1 MNRFDGAST
10 RSRASGRSWLD
21 DLGGRFAMSFL
32 KPALGARATT
42 FSSTPFAREVTEGY
56 PAARGATAAIR
67 YRFSD
72 SLAVQG
78 GIEVEAGQAS
88 DALGRLDYTLVG
100 LPVSLTYDSTD
111 SLLDPTRGVRVTA
124 SATPYP
130 TLLGSDPGL
139 FVAKGQGSAYH
150 AFDEEARYVL
160 AGRIG
165 FGSITGADL
174 ADIPASRRFFAGG
187 GGSVRGYAYKS
198 LGPQDIFG
206 NPLGGRSLLEGSVEA
221 RIKLTDTIGIVPFLD
236 AGTAFEASLRTSRK
250 RSGSR
255 RAWAFATTPAS
266 ARSVSTWPCRSTGS
280 GATVPPQST
289 QLGQAF

>member
-1 MNRFDGAST
+1 MRTDPTDNGGLFV
-10 RSRASGRSWLD
+10 GRRP
-21 DLGGRFAMSFL
+21 G
-32 KPALGARATT
+32 
-42 FSSTPFAREVTEGY
+42 
-56 PAARGATAAIR
+56 TAPIR

-72 SLAVQG
+72 SWAVQG

-88 DALGRLDYTLVG
+88 DALGRLNYTLVG

-174 ADIPASRRFFAGG
+174 ADIPANRRFFAGG

-236 AGTAFEASLRTSRK
+236 AGTAFEASLPDFKDEIRVAAGLGLRYYTGIGPIRLDVAVPLN
-250 RSGSR
+250 RERGD
-255 RAWAFATTPAS
+255 S
-266 ARSVSTWPCRSTGS
+266 AAAVYIS
-280 GATVPPQST
+280 
-289 QLGQAF
+289 LGQAF